1 MNIVQVIPLNIRSDN
16 VPLAGAET
24 NVVILCRWLS
34 EAGHRV
40 RLLLLDETEA
50 RADPPEWLVNR
61 LNETGADWSFLH
73 GYNYKNPAAV
83 LRLARRLRPA
93 REWAVHFHLMSAE
106 MAGPLAARLA
116 GCRAVLVGWRNADP
130 CWRRFRWRAAVRLG
144 APLVSRYVAVS
155 RGVADYRCRWGGI
168 PERKVSVAH
177 HGLEPEA
184 PPSAGWRDRLGIGGG
199 VWVGFVGRLAEQ
211 KGLDTLLDAW
221 QIVER
226 ENPTALLS
234 LVGDGSLR
242 GELQRKARVSGLERV
257 SFHGHMKDASVIMS
271 ELDVLCL
278 PSRWE
283 GLGLVLL
290 EAMRAGCPIVA
301 SRVGGIPEAVGEH
314 GEAALLVPPDDPAKL
329 AEALLAVCRDKALR
343 ERLGA
348 GGRARFLKLFT
359 KERHVQAM
367 ETVYREVLRENP
379 MARSGGTRTQ
389 SGEA

>member
-24 NVVILCRWLS
+24 NVVNLCRWLS

-50 RADPPEWLVNR
+50 RAEPPEWLVNR
-61 LNETGADWSFLH
+61 LDETGADWSFLH

-93 REWAVHFHLMSAE
+93 REWAVHFHLMTAE

-116 GCRAVLVGWRNADP
+116 GCRAVLVGWRNANP
-130 CWRRFRWRAAVRLG
+130 CWRRFRWRAAVRLE

-168 PERKVSVAH
+168 PERKVSVVH
-177 HGLEPEA
+177 HGLETEA
-184 PPSAGWRDRLGIGGG
+184 PAPAGWRDSLDIGRGL
-199 VWVGFVGRLAEQ
+199 WVGFVGRLAEQ
-211 KGLDTLLDAW
+211 KGLDTLLRAW
-221 QIVER
+221 KPVAE
-226 ENPTALLS
+226 ALRAGTLS
-234 LVGDGSLR
+234 LVGDGDLR
-242 GELQRKARVSGLERV
+242 DQLQREAAEGGVRRVH
-257 SFHGHMKDASVIMS
+257 FHGHVENAHLIMS

-301 SRVGGIPEAVGEH
+301 SRVGGIPEAVGEN
-314 GEAALLVPPDDPAKL
+314 GEAALLVPPDDPEKL
-329 AEALLAVCRDKALR
+329 ADALLKVCRDKALR
-343 ERLGA
+343 KKLGA
-348 GGRARFLKLFT
+348 GGRARFLKYFT
-359 KERHVQAM
+359 KERHLQRM
-367 ETVYREVLRENP
+367 EAIYREALG
-379 MARSGGTRTQ
+379 SGNAQPPKQG
-389 SGEA
+389 GEP